1 MSRYISASF
10 IITVVVV
17 IAACLTI
24 FARRQ
29 RTSADTERVTEGMLE
44 ILKPDGERVGTCPL
58 KHTDVK
64 VEISGFLAR
73 VNVTQEFQNPL
84 NEKIEAVYIFP
95 MSQNAAVDSMTMLV
109 GERKIIGKIK
119 RREEARQIYEQ
130 ARAAG
135 KTASLLDQE
144 RPNIFTQSVANILP
158 GETIKIE
165 LSYVETLKYEDGRY
179 EFSFP
184 MVVGPRYIPGT
195 SANKRTV
202 DTESVPDAQQI
213 TPQITPKGTRAGHDI
228 SLEVTL
234 DAGVPIDNLNVALH
248 KVAVQRVN
256 THKAVVRLENQKE
269 IPNRDFIL
277 TYDVAGTKI
286 EDALLTHKS
295 AQDGLFAL
303 ILQPPERVTPAEV
316 TPKEIVFVVD
326 TSGSMMGFPLDKGK
340 ELINMA
346 LANLYEKDT
355 FNLITFSGDTHI
367 LFEKPVPA
375 TPDNIKQAQRFLN
388 SNRGGGGTEMMKAIR
403 AALEPSDSQQHLRIV
418 VFVTDGYVGND
429 FQIISEVQK
438 HRNARVFS
446 FGIGNSVNR
455 FLLDK
460 MSEQGRGEVTYIT
473 LNDDGS
479 SAAKRL
485 HERIRNPILTDI
497 SIDWNGLPV
506 EEVYPKDI
514 PDLFS
519 AQPVVVVGK
528 YNRGAKGSIKLKG
541 RAAGQVYEREIK
553 VQLPDKEN
561 AHDALGSLW
570 ARRKIDYLMN
580 QDMAGL
586 QSGNTRDDLR
596 EAIIDIGLE
605 YRLMTQFT
613 SFVAVEETIIKE
625 GGQPRRVEVPVEMP
639 DGVSYEGIFGEDK
652 KDGVGLGM
660 TKEKIYYAPKRVL
673 AETVK
678 PNVNMP
684 TTPPESKPVISG
696 RVMKDES
703 ANERDGDNRVTKMER
718 RLERLV
724 EMVKAGKTDFGK
736 GYGFVHNGRAEVRVY
751 VKEKSEKLLA
761 ALKKLGFEQMAS
773 TKTANIYIGRI
784 DLSKLEELAKL
795 PEVTYIAPLE

>member
-1 MSRYISASF
+1 MKKVILSASF
-10 IITVVVV
+10 IVTVVVA
-17 IAACLTI
+17 ITAFLTPN
-24 FARRQ
+24 Q
-29 RTSADTERVTEGMLE
+29 RANADTGKVTQGMLE
-44 ILKPDGERVGTCPL
+44 ILRPEGAGACPL

-73 VNVTQEFQNPL
+73 VNVTQEFHNPL
-84 NEKIEAVYIFP
+84 NEKIEAVYVFP

-109 GERKIIGKIK
+109 GERKILGKIK
-119 RREEARQIYEQ
+119 RREEAREIYEQ

-165 LSYVETLKYEDGRY
+165 ISYVETLKYEDGRY

-184 MVVGPRYIPGT
+184 MVVGPRYIPGKQ
-195 SANKRTV
+195 AGRP
-202 DTESVPDAQQI
+202 DTDAVPDAARVS
-213 TPQITPKGTRAGHDI
+213 PQITPKGTRAGHDI

-234 DAGVPIDNLNVALH
+234 DAGVPIDNLNAALH

-256 THKAVVRLENQKE
+256 TNRAVIKLERQNE

-277 TYDVAGTKI
+277 TYDVSGAKI
-286 EDALLTHKS
+286 EDALLAHRT
-295 AQDGLFAL
+295 AQNGLFTF

-326 TSGSMMGFPLDKGK
+326 TSGSMMGFPLEKGK

-375 TPDNIKQAQRFLN
+375 TPENVKRAQQFLN

-403 AALEPSDSQQHLRIV
+403 ASLDPSDSQQHLRIV

-460 MSEQGRGEVTYIT
+460 MAEQGRGEVSYIT
-473 LNDDGS
+473 LSDDGS

-519 AQPVVVVGK
+519 AQPVVVVGRYTK
-528 YNRGAKGSIKLKG
+528 AAKGSIKLKG
-541 RAAGQVYEREIK
+541 KMAGQDYEREIK
-553 VQLPDKEN
+553 VVFPEKEA
-561 AHDALGSLW
+561 AHDALGSIW

-605 YRLMTQFT
+605 YKLMTQFT
-613 SFVAVEETIIKE
+613 SFVAVEETVIKE

-652 KDGVGLGM
+652 KDVAGM
-660 TKEKIYYAPKRVL
+660 GAGRAKKVYTPRSVPSKPSSIAPL
-673 AETVK
+673 
-678 PNVNMP
+678 
-684 TTPPESKPVISG
+684 PESRPMVAGNGDEAIS
-696 RVMKDES
+696 
-703 ANERDGDNRVTKMER
+703 ERDDRVSKLESS
-718 RLERLV
+718 LERLV
-724 EMVKAGKTDFGK
+724 RMHKAGKTEFGK
-736 GYGFVHNGRAEVRVY
+736 GYEFVKNARAEVRVR
-751 VKEKSEKLLA
+751 VKDKSEKTLE
-761 ALKKLGFEQMAS
+761 ALKKLGFREIGTVS
-773 TKTANIYIGRI
+773 GKYYIGTIEVSR
-784 DLSKLEELAKL
+784 LEELAKL
-795 PEVTYIAPLE
+795 PEVAYVAPLR

>member
-1 MSRYISASF
+1 MKKVILSASF
-10 IITVVVV
+10 IVVAVVTIT
-17 IAACLTI
+17 AFLTPLH
-24 FARRQ
+24 RQ
-29 RTSADTERVTEGMLE
+29 VSADTEKATEGILE
-44 ILKPDGERVGTCPL
+44 ILKPEGAGTCPL

-84 NEKIEAVYIFP
+84 NEKIEAVYVFP

-109 GERKIIGKIK
+109 GERKILGKIK
-119 RREEARQIYEQ
+119 RREEAREIYEQ

-158 GETIKIE
+158 GETVKIE
-165 LSYVETLKYEDGRY
+165 ISYVETLKYEDGRY

-184 MVVGPRYIPGT
+184 MVVGPRYTPGKQAGT
-195 SANKRTV
+195 NT
-202 DTESVPDAQQI
+202 DAVADAARI
-213 TPQITPKGTRAGHDI
+213 SPTPKATRAGHDI
-228 SLEVTL
+228 SLEVAL
-234 DAGVPIDNLNVALH
+234 DAGVPIDNLNVPLH
-248 KVAVQRVN
+248 KVAVQRIN
-256 THKAVVRLENQKE
+256 TNKAVIKLERQNE

-277 TYDVAGTKI
+277 TYDVSGAKI
-286 EDALLTHKS
+286 EDALLTHRTS
-295 AQDGLFAL
+295 QNGLFTF

-316 TPKEIVFVVD
+316 MPKEIVFVVD

-375 TPDNIKQAQRFLN
+375 TPENVKRAQQFLN

-403 AALEPSDSQQHLRIV
+403 ASLDPSDSQQHLRIV

-446 FGIGNSVNR
+446 LGIGNSVNR

-460 MSEQGRGEVTYIT
+460 MAEQGRGEVTYVT
-473 LNDDGS
+473 LSDDGS

-519 AQPVVVVGK
+519 AQPVIVVGRYSK
-528 YNRGAKGSIKLKG
+528 AAKGSIKLKG
-541 RAAGQVYEREIK
+541 RVAGQDYEREIK
-553 VQLPDKEN
+553 VVLPEKEV
-561 AHDALGSLW
+561 AHDALGSIW

-605 YRLMTQFT
+605 YKLMTQFT

-652 KDGVGLGM
+652 RDVAGTGAGRA
-660 TKEKIYYAPKRVL
+660 KEKMLSRIPSRPAPSAAPLRE
-673 AETVK
+673 ARPMIAGNRDED
-678 PNVNMP
+678 
-684 TTPPESKPVISG
+684 ISG
-696 RVMKDES
+696 RES
-703 ANERDGDNRVTKMER
+703 DDRVSKLEGS
-718 RLERLV
+718 LERLV
-724 EMVKAGKTDFGK
+724 QMHKAGKTDFGK
-736 GYGFVHNGRAEVRVY
+736 GYEFVKNARAEVRVH
-751 VKEKSEKLLA
+751 VKDKSEKTLE
-761 ALKKLGFEQMAS
+761 ALKKLGFREIGAVKS
-773 TKTANIYIGRI
+773 SKYYIGTIEVSR
-784 DLSKLEELAKL
+784 LEELAKL
-795 PEVTYIAPLE
+795 PEVIYVAPLR

>member
-1 MSRYISASF
+1 MRHASF
-10 IITVVVV
+10 VVTAVVV
-17 IAACLTI
+17 IAFLTV
-24 FARRQ
+24 FALK
-29 RTSADTERVTEGMLE
+29 TGADSEKVTGGMLE
-44 ILKPDGERVGTCPL
+44 ILRPDGERAGTCPL

-165 LSYVETLKYEDGRY
+165 ISYVETLKYEDGRY

-184 MVVGPRYIPGT
+184 MVVGPRYTPK
-195 SANKRTV
+195 SKEA
-202 DTESVPDAQQI
+202 VPDAARI

-228 SLEVTL
+228 SLEVVL

-248 KVAVQRVN
+248 KVALQRVN
-256 THKAVVRLENQKE
+256 THRAVVRLENQNE

-295 AQDGLFAL
+295 GQRGLFTF

-326 TSGSMMGFPLDKGK
+326 TSGSMMGFPLEKGK

-375 TPDNIKQAQRFLN
+375 TPENVKRAQQFLN

-403 AALEPSDSQQHLRIV
+403 AALDPSDSQQHLRIV

-460 MSEQGRGEVTYIT
+460 MAEQGRGEVTYVT

-479 SAAKRL
+479 AAAKRL
-485 HERIRNPILTDI
+485 HERIRSPILTDI

-519 AQPVVVVGK
+519 AQPVVVVGRYTK
-528 YNRGAKGSIKLKG
+528 GAKGSIKLRG
-541 RAAGQVYEREIK
+541 RVAGQDYEREIK
-553 VQLPDKEN
+553 VQLPDKED

-586 QSGNTRDDLR
+586 QSSSTRDDLR

-639 DGVSYEGIFGEDK
+639 DGVSYEGVFGEDK
-652 KDGVGLGM
+652 DSVVLGRS
-660 TKEKIYYAPKRVL
+660 KEIYAPRRVL
-673 AETVK
+673 AEPAQPAATA
-678 PNVNMP
+678 
-684 TTPPESKPVISG
+684 KPVISG
-696 RVMKDES
+696 RVMKSTVAE
-703 ANERDGDNRVTKMER
+703 ERKNSVMKMER

-736 GYGFVHNGRAEVRVY
+736 GYEFVKNGRAEVRIY
-751 VKEKSEKLLA
+751 VKEKSEKTLA
-761 ALKKLGFEQMAS
+761 ALKKLGFEQVVSAKS
-773 TKTANIYIGRI
+773 GNVYVGRI
-784 DLSKLEELAKL
+784 DVSKLEELAKL
-795 PEVTYIAPLE
+795 TEVTYIAPLE